1 MRSFL
6 FAVLAFLF
14 IASCNSS
21 DNAPDFVTYKIVPD
35 NAGLFPDTTSLFNE
49 RYSRP
54 ETGVYPGLDSMI
66 QFQLTYFRQQN
77 RFNLERFRFY
87 WEEFR
92 KEIRN
97 RKISKEEVYA
107 WLDLTGFLF
116 QLTGEAMVAEE
127 LERMVWLYFQNIPQM
142 QPDSVIMPYVFTR
155 NTDRIHVNLFLPAE
169 ISFEHSLGGQVK
181 ISQRTDF
188 PESGKILLVF
198 GMETKQYVELFVR
211 IPSWA
216 KDASVTVKGV
226 KYLAPAGSYS
236 QIFKKWKE
244 GDEVKVEIFLDN
256 LPGYITPGK

>member
-21 DNAPDFVTYKIVPD
+21 GNAPDFVTYKIVPD
-35 NAGLFPDTTSLFNE
+35 SAGLSAETGSLFNE

-54 ETGVYPGLDSMI
+54 ETGAYPGLDSMI
-66 QFQLTYFRQQN
+66 RLQLTYFSQQEKFDLN
-77 RFNLERFRFY
+77 RFRYFWEQFRR
-87 WEEFR
+87 EAE
-92 KEIRN
+92 N
-97 RKISKEEVYA
+97 RELSEDEVLA
-107 WLDLTGFLF
+107 WVDLTGFLF
-116 QLTGEAMVAEE
+116 QLTAEARVAEE
-127 LERMVWLYFQNIPQM
+127 LERMVWLYFHNVPEM

-169 ISFEHSLGGQVK
+169 IRFEHSLGGKVK
-181 ISQRTDF
+181 ISLRTGF

-198 GMETKQYVELFVR
+198 GMETQQYVELFVR

-216 KDASVTVKGV
+216 EDASVTVKGV
-226 KYLAPAGSYS
+226 KYVAPAGSYS
-236 QIFKKWKE
+236 QIARKWKD
-244 GDEVKVEIFLDN
+244 GDEVHVEISLAN